1 MRTRP
6 KRRAYRL
13 GPLRFNRT
21 GLRLTSITLDL
32 VFWNG
37 VLWERRRR

>member
-1 MRTRP
+1 MKIRG
-6 KRRAYRL
+6 KRRAHRL

-32 VFWNG
+32 WLWSG
-37 VLWERRRR
+37 VIWERGRS